1 MQRRS
6 FLLAPAFVLT
16 LAGCGG
22 DDKEE
27 GAAGFGVIDWPDGA
41 GNGAAPGERATN
53 FRLETPNGSELVLA
67 EQVGEPL
74 VVNFLA
80 SWCANCME
88 EMAAL
93 QAVHDKGHRVIG
105 VNLRESAD
113 TVTKIKTDSNATF
126 EIGLDTTGKV
136 TRAFKIVSLPGTVVL
151 RADGT
156 VDSVIRG
163 PITEESLLEAV
174 LAAGAS

>member
-1 MQRRS
+1 MNRRS
-6 FLLAPAFVLT
+6 FLMAPAFMLALT
-16 LAGCGG
+16 ACGG
-22 DDKEE
+22 DDGDES
-27 GAAGFGVIDWPDGA
+27 GFGVIDWPDGA

-53 FRLETPNGSELVLA
+53 FRLETPEGTDLVLS

-93 QAVHDKGHRVIG
+93 QAVNDQGVRVIG

-113 TVTKIKTDSNATF
+113 TVTKIKTDSNSSF
-126 EIGLDTTGKV
+126 PIGLDTTGRV

-156 VDSVIRG
+156 IETVIRG
-163 PITEESLLEAV
+163 PITEASLLEAV
-174 LAAGAS
+174 NAAGAG

>member
-1 MQRRS
+1 MNRRT
-6 FLLAPAFVLT
+6 FLMAPAFILT
-16 LAGCGG
+16 LTACGG
-22 DDKEE
+22 DDGNES
-27 GAAGFGVIDWPDGA
+27 GFGVIDWPDGA
-41 GNGAAPGERATN
+41 NNGAAPGERATN
-53 FRLETPNGSELVLA
+53 FRLETPDGTELVLA
-67 EQVGEPL
+67 EQIGEPL

-93 QAVHDKGHRVIG
+93 QAVNDQGVRVIG

-113 TVTKIKTDSNATF
+113 TVTKIKTDSNSSF
-126 EIGLDTTGKV
+126 PIGLDTTGRV
-136 TRAFKIVSLPGTVVL
+136 TRAFKVTNLPGTVVL

-156 VDSVIRG
+156 VDTVIRG

-174 LAAGAS
+174 AAAGGG

>member
-1 MQRRS
+1 MKRRS

-22 DDKEE
+22 GDDDS
-27 GAAGFGVIDWPDGA
+27 AGFGVIDWPDGA
-41 GNGAAPGERATN
+41 DNGAAPGERATN
-53 FRLETPNGSELVLA
+53 FRLETPEGSELELA
-67 EQVGEPL
+67 NETGAPM

-93 QAVHDKGHRVIG
+93 EAVHKQGIPVIG
-105 VNLRESAD
+105 VNLRESAE
-113 TVTKIKTDSNATF
+113 TVAKIKSDSAATF
-126 EIGLDTTGKV
+126 PIGLDTTGRV
-136 TRAFKIVSLPGTVVL
+136 TRAYKIVNLPGTVVL

-156 VDSVIRG
+156 IDTVIRG
-163 PITEESLLEAV
+163 PITEASLLDAV
-174 LAAGAS
+174 ANAGSS